1 MFQDTAKNYEEAARC
16 YREAIVGFRTVA
28 QSKNISP
35 KVRAA
40 ILNKC
45 AQYEERLHKL
55 DRYLL
60 SKADLSKLFF
70 DCVTFHESSAK
81 SASSLIIYEDTE
93 GEEYNSTVKIHYI
106 LLNRLM
112 YKLCAL

>member
-1 MFQDTAKNYEEAARC
+1 MFQDSAKNYEEAARC

-35 KVRAA
+35 KVRDA
-40 ILNKC
+40 ILTKC
-45 AQYEERLHKL
+45 AQYEERLRKL

-70 DCVTFHESSAK
+70 DCVTFHETSSAK

-93 GEEYNSTVKIHYI
+93 GEEYISTVKD
-106 LLNRLM
+106 
-112 YKLCAL
+112 